1 MYSYEHVQYLK
12 KIRRNNFWIK
22 FTQIIIIIILL
33 LLWQLLADKNIINT
47 FIFSSPRI
55 VFNTIIKLYQANN
68 LVNHIYT
75 TVIETLISFLLGVII
90 GILIATILWW
100 NNFVAKVLDPY
111 ITILNS
117 LPKVALGP
125 ILIIWAG
132 ANMKSIILM
141 ALLISVFVTIINVY
155 QGFVNTDK
163 NRLKLFQSLKAS
175 KVQTYFKLILPNSFD
190 VIVSSLKISVSMS
203 LVGVIM
209 GELLVSKEG
218 LGYLIMYGSQV
229 FNLNLIIS
237 SIIILCIVATIMYYF
252 VMWIEKKLIKND

>member
-1 MYSYEHVQYLK
+1 MYSYEHARYLK
-12 KIRRNNFWIK
+12 KIRRENFLIK
-22 FTQIIIIIILL
+22 FSQIIIIIVLL
-33 LLWQLLADKNIINT
+33 LIWQLLVDNNIINT
-47 FIFSSPRI
+47 FIFSSPKMVI
-55 VFNTIIKLYQANN
+55 NTIIKLYKSNN
-68 LVNHIYT
+68 LLNHIYI

-90 GILIATILWW
+90 GILVATILWW
-100 NNFVAKVLDPY
+100 NKFIAKVLDPY

-132 ANMKSIILM
+132 ANMKSIVLM
-141 ALLISVFVTIINVY
+141 AILISVFVTIINVY
-155 QGFVNTDK
+155 QGFINTDK
-163 NRLKLFQSLKAS
+163 NRLRLFQSLKAS
-175 KVQTYFKLILPNSFD
+175 KKETYFKLILPNSFN
-190 VIVSSLKISVSMS
+190 VIISSLKISVSMS
-203 LVGVIM
+203 LVGVVM

-237 SIIILCIVATIMYYF
+237 SIIILCVVATIMYYF

>member
-1 MYSYEHVQYLK
+1 MYSYEHARYLK
-12 KIRRNNFWIK
+12 KIRRENFLIK
-22 FTQIIIIIILL
+22 FSQIIIIIVLL
-33 LLWQLLADKNIINT
+33 LIWQLLADNNIINT
-47 FIFSSPRI
+47 FIFSSPKMVI
-55 VFNTIIKLYQANN
+55 NTIIKLYKSNN
-68 LVNHIYT
+68 LLNHIYI

-90 GILIATILWW
+90 GILVATILWW
-100 NNFVAKVLDPY
+100 NKFIAKVLDPY

-132 ANMKSIILM
+132 ANMKSIVLM
-141 ALLISVFVTIINVY
+141 AILISVFVTIINVY
-155 QGFVNTDK
+155 QGFINTDK
-163 NRLKLFQSLKAS
+163 NRLRLFQSLKAS
-175 KVQTYFKLILPNSFD
+175 KKETYFKLILPNSFN
-190 VIVSSLKISVSMS
+190 VIISSLKISVSMS
-203 LVGVIM
+203 LVGVVM

-237 SIIILCIVATIMYYF
+237 SIIILCVVATIMYYF